1 MDLYVRLAEEV
12 LPPRYGSGGPSSTLC
27 GPCTPHTAITATVE
41 SADEERSG
49 VLLGSVAP

>member
-12 LPPRYGSGGPSSTLC
+12 LPRYGSGGPSSTLR
-27 GPCTPHTAITATVE
+27 GPRTPHTAITATVE
-41 SADEERSG
+41 STDEERSG